1 MASTSKLLLGS
12 SLFPHPTPSSLSIT
26 TGSIARRALWHKKRK
41 LQSLEHNWNHSYKF
55 IHGGS
60 TPHKPKTRNFL
71 MKATSEPF
79 DTQTI
84 WKSTKDILHTVQ
96 KFTISYYLITVIMC
110 ISSTSVLA
118 VENLSDISPKF
129 FIGLFKFI
137 IPIIFMHWYT
147 VGINQLVDVEIDK
160 INKPYRP
167 LVSGKISYKTGVIIS
182 ISCLFMSFGLGWIT
196 KSKPLLWC
204 LIIYFVANT
213 SYSINLPLLRWK
225 KSTISTLLSGV
236 PTMLIANNVAPFLH
250 MKTYVLEKT
259 TIFPRSIVFT
269 ILVMSFY
276 YSVIILSKDIPDIE
290 GDKAAGIQTLS
301 VRLGPKLVFW
311 TCVLLLE
318 MAYGIAIIMG
328 AISPFLWSKI
338 FTVLAHGIM
347 AVILWYRANSVDL
360 KSKDASQSFYMF
372 IYKLLCVENILIH
385 FVR

>member
-1 MASTSKLLLGS
+1 MASTSGLVLGS
-12 SLFPHPTPSSLSIT
+12 LSFPPSTRSSLSIT

-129 FIGLFKFI
+129 FIGLFK
-137 IPIIFMHWYT
+137 
-147 VGINQLVDVEIDK
+147 G
-160 INKPYRP
+160 
-167 LVSGKISYKTGVIIS
+167 
-182 ISCLFMSFGLGWIT
+182 FGLGWIT

-204 LIIYFVANT
+204 LVMYFVAMT
-213 SYSINLPLLRWK
+213 GYSINLPLLRWK
-225 KSTISTLLSGV
+225 KFTIPTLLSTV
-236 PTMLIANNVAPFLH
+236 PPMLIANNIAPFLH
-250 MKTYVLEKT
+250 MKIYVLEKT

-269 ILVMSFY
+269 IVVMSFY
-276 YSVIILSKDIPDIE
+276 YLVIMLFKDIPDIE
-290 GDKAAGIQTLS
+290 GDTAAGLQNLS
-301 VRLGPKLVFW
+301 IRLGPKRVFW
-311 TCVLLLE
+311 LCVLLLE
-318 MAYGIAIIMG
+318 MGYGIAIIMG
-328 AISPFLWSKI
+328 ATSSFLWSKI
-338 FTVLAHGIM
+338 VTVIAHGIM
-347 AVILWYRANSVDL
+347 ALIFWYRANSVDL

-372 IYKLLCVENILIH
+372 IFKLLCVENILILL
-385 FVR
+385 VR

>member
-182 ISCLFMSFGLGWIT
+182 ISCLFMGFGLGWIT

-204 LIIYFVANT
+204 LVMYFVAMT
-213 SYSINLPLLRWK
+213 GYSINLPLLRWK
-225 KSTISTLLSGV
+225 KFTIPTLLSTV
-236 PTMLIANNVAPFLH
+236 PPMLIANNIAPFLH
-250 MKTYVLEKT
+250 MKIYVLEKT

-269 ILVMSFY
+269 IVVMSFY
-276 YSVIILSKDIPDIE
+276 YLVIMLFKDIPDIE
-290 GDKAAGIQTLS
+290 GDTAAGLQNLS
-301 VRLGPKLVFW
+301 IRLGPKRVFW
-311 TCVLLLE
+311 LCVLLLE
-318 MAYGIAIIMG
+318 MGYGIAIIMG
-328 AISPFLWSKI
+328 ATSSFLWSKI
-338 FTVLAHGIM
+338 VTVIAHGIM
-347 AVILWYRANSVDL
+347 ALIFWYRANSVDL

-372 IYKLLCVENILIH
+372 IFKLLCVENILILL
-385 FVR
+385 VR

>member
-182 ISCLFMSFGLGWIT
+182 ISCLFMGFGLGWIT

-204 LIIYFVANT
+204 LVMYFVAMT
-213 SYSINLPLLRWK
+213 GYSINLPLLRWK
-225 KSTISTLLSGV
+225 KFTIPTLLSTV
-236 PTMLIANNVAPFLH
+236 PPMLIANNIAPFLH
-250 MKTYVLEKT
+250 MK
-259 TIFPRSIVFT
+259 
-269 ILVMSFY
+269 
-276 YSVIILSKDIPDIE
+276 
-290 GDKAAGIQTLS
+290 
-301 VRLGPKLVFW
+301 VFW
-311 TCVLLLE
+311 LCVLLLE
-318 MAYGIAIIMG
+318 MGYGIAIIMG
-328 AISPFLWSKI
+328 ATSSFLWSKI
-338 FTVLAHGIM
+338 VTVIAHGIM
-347 AVILWYRANSVDL
+347 ALIFWYRANSVDL

-372 IYKLLCVENILIH
+372 IFKLLCVENILILL
-385 FVR
+385 VR

>member
-182 ISCLFMSFGLGWIT
+182 ISCLFMGFGLGWIT

-204 LIIYFVANT
+204 LVMYFVAMT
-213 SYSINLPLLRWK
+213 GYSIN
-225 KSTISTLLSGV
+225 I
-236 PTMLIANNVAPFLH
+236 
-250 MKTYVLEKT
+250 YVLEKT

-269 ILVMSFY
+269 IVVMSFY
-276 YSVIILSKDIPDIE
+276 YLVIMLFKDIPDIE
-290 GDKAAGIQTLS
+290 GDTAAGLQNLS
-301 VRLGPKLVFW
+301 IRLGPKRVFW
-311 TCVLLLE
+311 LCVLLLE
-318 MAYGIAIIMG
+318 MGYGIAIIMG
-328 AISPFLWSKI
+328 ATSSFLWSKI
-338 FTVLAHGIM
+338 VTVIAHGIM
-347 AVILWYRANSVDL
+347 ALIFWYRANSVDL

-372 IYKLLCVENILIH
+372 IFKLLCVENILILL
-385 FVR
+385 VR

>member
-160 INKPYRP
+160 
-167 LVSGKISYKTGVIIS
+167 
-182 ISCLFMSFGLGWIT
+182 F
-196 KSKPLLWC
+196 
-204 LIIYFVANT
+204 
-213 SYSINLPLLRWK
+213 
-225 KSTISTLLSGV
+225 
-236 PTMLIANNVAPFLH
+236 
-250 MKTYVLEKT
+250 
-259 TIFPRSIVFT
+259 
-269 ILVMSFY
+269 
-276 YSVIILSKDIPDIE
+276 
-290 GDKAAGIQTLS
+290 
-301 VRLGPKLVFW
+301 
-311 TCVLLLE
+311 
-318 MAYGIAIIMG
+318 
-328 AISPFLWSKI
+328 
-338 FTVLAHGIM
+338 
-347 AVILWYRANSVDL
+347 
-360 KSKDASQSFYMF
+360 
-372 IYKLLCVENILIH
+372 
-385 FVR
+385 

>member
-129 FIGLFKFI
+129 FIGLFK
-137 IPIIFMHWYT
+137 
-147 VGINQLVDVEIDK
+147 

-182 ISCLFMSFGLGWIT
+182 ISCLFMGFGLGWIT

-204 LIIYFVANT
+204 LVMYFVAMT
-213 SYSINLPLLRWK
+213 GYSINLPLLRWK
-225 KSTISTLLSGV
+225 KFTIPTLLSTV
-236 PTMLIANNVAPFLH
+236 PPMLIANNIAPFLH
-250 MKTYVLEKT
+250 MKIYVLEKT

-269 ILVMSFY
+269 IVVMSFY
-276 YSVIILSKDIPDIE
+276 YLVIMLFKDIPDIE
-290 GDKAAGIQTLS
+290 GDTAAGLQNLS
-301 VRLGPKLVFW
+301 IRLGPKRVFW
-311 TCVLLLE
+311 LCVLLLE
-318 MAYGIAIIMG
+318 MGYGIAIIMG
-328 AISPFLWSKI
+328 ATSSFLWSKI
-338 FTVLAHGIM
+338 VTVIAHGIM
-347 AVILWYRANSVDL
+347 ALIFWYRANSVDL

-372 IYKLLCVENILIH
+372 IFKLLCVENILILL
-385 FVR
+385 VR